1 MMQKVFVLISG
12 LLFGAGL
19 TISGMVN
26 PAKILNFLDLTGQF
40 DATLIFVM
48 ATGLIITTIG
58 YQLIFKRGKPFF
70 DNKFHLPTSELI
82 DAKLLGGAALFGIG
96 WGLSGF
102 CPGPAIASLV
112 FGHQQSFIFV
122 AAMIVG
128 TLLVRLIPAATKLD

>member
-1 MMQKVFVLISG
+1 MQKFFVLISG

-48 ATGLIITTIG
+48 GAGLIITTIG
-58 YQLIFKRGKPFF
+58 YQIIFRRGKPFF
-70 DNKFHLPTSELI
+70 DSQFHLPKSEAI
-82 DAKLLGGAALFGIG
+82 DAKLIGGAALFGIG
-96 WGLSGF
+96 WGISGF

-112 FGHQQSFIFV
+112 FGYQQSFVFV

-128 TLLVRLIPAATKLD
+128 TMLVRFVPKTSTLD

>member
-1 MMQKVFVLISG
+1 MQKFFVLISG

-48 ATGLIITTIG
+48 GAGLIITTIG
-58 YQLIFKRGKPFF
+58 YQLVFKRGKPFLGAS
-70 DNKFHLPTSELI
+70 FHLPISDII
-82 DAKLLGGAALFGIG
+82 DAKLIGGAALFGLG

-102 CPGPAIASLV
+102 CPGPALASLV
-112 FGHQQSFIFV
+112 FGYQQSFIFV

-128 TLLVRLIPAATKLD
+128 TLLVRFIPISSKLD

>member
-1 MMQKVFVLISG
+1 MQKFFVLISG

-48 ATGLIITTIG
+48 GAGLIVTTIG
-58 YQLIFKRGKPFF
+58 YQLIFRRGKPFF
-70 DNKFHLPTSELI
+70 DSQFHLPKSEAIDVKLI
-82 DAKLLGGAALFGIG
+82 GGAALFGIG
-96 WGLSGF
+96 WGISGF

-112 FGHQQSFIFV
+112 FGYQQSFIFV

-128 TLLVRLIPAATKLD
+128 TMFVRLVPKTSSLD

>member
-1 MMQKVFVLISG
+1 MQKFFVLIAG

-40 DATLIFVM
+40 DPTLIFVM
-48 ATGLIITTIG
+48 GAGLIFTTIG
-58 YQLIFKRGKPFF
+58 YQLIFKRSKPFF
-70 DNKFHLPTSELI
+70 DSQFHLPTSEII
-82 DAKLLGGAALFGIG
+82 DAKLIGGAALFGIG
-96 WGLSGF
+96 WGMSGF

-112 FGHQQSFIFV
+112 FGYQQSFMFV

-128 TLLVRLIPAATKLD
+128 TMLARLLPARSKVD

>member
-1 MMQKVFVLISG
+1 MQKFFVLISG

-48 ATGLIITTIG
+48 GVGLIVTTVG
-58 YQLIFKRGKPFF
+58 YQLIFRRSKPFF
-70 DNKFHLPTSELI
+70 DSNFHLPTSEII
-82 DAKLLGGAALFGIG
+82 DVKMTGGAALFGLG
-96 WGLSGF
+96 WALSGF

-112 FGHQQSFIFV
+112 FGYQQSFIFV
-122 AAMIVG
+122 AAMIAG
-128 TLLVRLIPAATKLD
+128 TLLVRFIPTATKLN